1 MSEPMVALA
10 RTKLLLKIGEIFTV
24 LLSNNIDITEL
35 DIKQPWEVTMFSAF
49 HRLSYK
55 GESVLDF
62 NPKAKFIDYAALY
75 RELHRNIYSGCITN
89 NFKEIKV
96 QTASHEFNDLLYPEF
111 NLTEE
116 LLFQYSLILTNLET
130 LEFYKEL
137 VDIFMNTRLS
147 KDIVIFWYTEH
158 VTEELLT
165 EFLLNMT
172 AIKEKLC

>member
-1 MSEPMVALA
+1 MTDPMTVLA
-10 RTKLLLKIGEIFTV
+10 RTKLLLKIGEIFTD
-24 LLSNNIDITEL
+24 LMRNEIDITEL
-35 DIKQPWEVTMFSAF
+35 DIKQPWEVTVFSAF

-55 GESVLDF
+55 GETVLDF

-75 RELHRNIYSGCITN
+75 RNNYSGCITN

-130 LEFYKEL
+130 LEYYKEL
-137 VDIFMNTRLS
+137 VDILMNTHLS
-147 KDIVIFWYTEH
+147 KDIVIFWYTERI
-158 VTEELLT
+158 TEELLE

>member
-1 MSEPMVALA
+1 MIEPMTVLA
-10 RTKLLLKIGEIFTV
+10 RTKLLLRIGEIFT
-24 LLSNNIDITEL
+24 DILYSGVDILEL
-35 DIKQPWEVTMFSAF
+35 GIKQPWELTKFSAF

-55 GESVLDF
+55 GETVLDL
-62 NPKAKFIDYAALY
+62 NPKARFMDYAALY
-75 RELHRNIYSGCITN
+75 GTCGGITN
-89 NFKEIKV
+89 DFKEIKV

-116 LLFQYSLILTNLET
+116 LLFQYSLILKDLNDLEY
-130 LEFYKEL
+130 YKEL